1 MCGARS
7 AQPTTKRVATASDC
21 PNRRVALRTQSRRK
35 LKSAAEMTPRAR
47 SSGRSSGRCEA
58 AGAVK
63 LHAEA
68 PGAMR
73 PLVRPAPVGRSA
85 SIADPLN
92 CLVPSF
98 SKFSSAR
105 PSRSSARHAVGC
117 PDCRKSHARH
127 THGTHAMHLDAVV
140 SQLEHEGLLH
150 PDVLPLLRRHRAHLH
165 RGNLRQAHCRYDR
178 LHTARARAGC
188 KSSRAGI
195 YVAAR
200 ASSFAIFARSP
211 ASNLFLKCA

>member
-1 MCGARS
+1 MRQNEAIRHVD
-7 AQPTTKRVATASDC
+7 AYFYAYAPTTKRVATASDC

-35 LKSAAEMTPRAR
+35 LKAAAEMTPRAR

-58 AGAVK
+58 VGSVK

-73 PLVRPAPVGRSA
+73 PLVRPAPVVGRSA
-85 SIADPLN
+85 SIADPRK

-105 PSRSSARHAVGC
+105 PRASSGSSARHAVGG
-117 PDCRKSHARH
+117 PHCRKSHAHH

-150 PDVLPLLRRHRAHLH
+150 PDVLPLLGRDRAHLH
-165 RGNLRQAHCRYDR
+165 RGDLRRVHCR
-178 LHTARARAGC
+178 
-188 KSSRAGI
+188 
-195 YVAAR
+195 
-200 ASSFAIFARSP
+200 
-211 ASNLFLKCA
+211 